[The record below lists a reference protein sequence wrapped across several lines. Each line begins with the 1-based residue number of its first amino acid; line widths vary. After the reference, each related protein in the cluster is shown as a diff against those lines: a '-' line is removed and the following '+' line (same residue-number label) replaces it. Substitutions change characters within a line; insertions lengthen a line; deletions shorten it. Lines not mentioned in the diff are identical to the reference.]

1 MTLPADD
8 ATPAKMRMLWI
19 LGLGG
24 LIPFLAITAL
34 LAYAGRDLIG
44 FDVLVTALAGYGA
57 VILSFLGGIRWGA
70 SLMRPSSGGLT
81 LFLSILPSLAAWA
94 CLFLPTPW
102 LFAALAVAFLA
113 QGAWDIVA
121 IRRGKLPEA
130 FRTLRIVLTGIVV
143 LCMAVAF
150 ATTFA

>member
-1 MTLPADD
+1 MTLHADD
-8 ATPAKMRMLWI
+8 ATPAKTRMLWI

-24 LIPFLAITAL
+24 LVPFLAITAL
-34 LAYAGRDLIG
+34 VAYAGRDLIG

-81 LFLSILPSLAAWA
+81 LFLSILPSLAAWV

-102 LFAALAVAFLA
+102 LFAALALAFLA
-113 QGAWDIVA
+113 QGVWDVVA

-130 FRTLRIVLTGIVV
+130 FRTLRIVLTAVVV
-143 LCMAVAF
+143 LCMVVAF
-150 ATTFA
+150 ATTFP